1 MSPGSSR
8 YSCSTEQHNDSLF
21 FFFTQARPRWKST
34 HRRPPQLQLHQKVC
48 VCGGEGGDKELE
60 VILKG
65 ANMSVSECRPQG
77 WKVLRL
83 NKVNLGQLI
92 THSNRITFK
101 NTTSSTKFKV
111 SKCSFVKERQL
122 KGTLFCQNRSKVNII
137 AAEAG
142 SISIKI
148 THTQIQTH
156 IAAFIIYMI
165 HISSRTVTQHFLS
178 DWAAI
183 SHVMAGQPITR
194 G

>member
-48 VCGGEGGDKELE
+48 VCGGGDKELE

-83 NKVNLGQLI
+83 NKVNFGQLI

-148 THTQIQTH
+148 THTHTDSNTHCCVHYLHDSYIIQNSDS
-156 IAAFIIYMI
+156 AF
-165 HISSRTVTQHFLS
+165 SL
-178 DWAAI
+178 
-183 SHVMAGQPITR
+183 
-194 G
+194 